1 MTKILFIC
9 HGNICRSPT
18 AEFIMKD
25 IVSKAGMSDDFE
37 IASAAT
43 STEELGN
50 GVYPPARKILAQ
62 HGIDCSGKTARQ
74 MRRDDYTHFD
84 LIISMDEENRRCL
97 DRFYN
102 GDPDGK
108 IHNLLDY
115 AGRIGEEID
124 DPWYTRDFQRAWDDI
139 YAGCLGLF
147 DTLCGIVTLDFS
159 LCSTRAELYAEL
171 RRKMAWETWYGEN
184 LDALWDIVTG
194 LPHKG
199 SRFRVIPP
207 KQSADES
214 LCEYAAKIEK
224 LLQRAG
230 VLA

>member
-1 MTKILFIC
+1 
-9 HGNICRSPT
+9 
-18 AEFIMKD
+18 
-25 IVSKAGMSDDFE
+25 
-37 IASAAT
+37 
-43 STEELGN
+43 
-50 GVYPPARKILAQ
+50 
-62 HGIDCSGKTARQ
+62 
-74 MRRDDYTHFD
+74 
-84 LIISMDEENRRCL
+84 MDEENRRCL

-139 YAGCLGLF
+139 YAGCQGLF
-147 DTLCGIVTLDFS
+147 DTLCSVVTIDFS
-159 LCSTRAELYAEL
+159 LCRNRAELYAEL

-184 LDALWDIVTG
+184 LDALWDVVTG

-207 KQSADES
+207 EQSADES